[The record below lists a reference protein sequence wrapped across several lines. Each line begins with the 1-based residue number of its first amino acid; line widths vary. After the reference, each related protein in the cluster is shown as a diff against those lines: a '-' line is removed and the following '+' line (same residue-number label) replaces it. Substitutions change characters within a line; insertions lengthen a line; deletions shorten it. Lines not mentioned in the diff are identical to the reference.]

1 MNIEK
6 EKRAIQYLKSF
17 EPESEPYYLCY
28 SGGKDSD
35 CIRIL
40 ASLAG
45 VKHDIVNN
53 HTTVDAPE
61 TVRYI
66 RTIPNVI
73 IEYPEMTMWQLI
85 VKKKTPP
92 TRLARYCCSGLK
104 EHGGFGRVKI
114 TGVRWAESARRK
126 ENTDVVK
133 VIGKPKI
140 MQKLAGDICAEYRVT
155 DLGGLVLNDDN
166 AESRR
171 FVESCYRTT
180 STMINPIVDWT
191 DDDVWEFLRH
201 YGCASN
207 PLYQCGFKRIGC
219 IGCPLGGGKSMK
231 REFARYPK
239 YRNLYVKAFD
249 RMLVARREAGL
260 TLNSDNWQSGEDVMR
275 WWVGDD
281 PAQITFDDL
290 EMNDYEADII

>member
-1 MNIEK
+1 MNVEK

-17 EPESEPYYLCY
+17 EPGSEPYYLCY

-40 ASLAG
+40 ADLAG

-66 RTIPNVI
+66 RTIPNVK
-73 IEYPEMTMWQLI
+73 IEYPEQSMWQLI
-85 VKKKTPP
+85 VKKRMPP
-92 TRLARYCCSGLK
+92 TRLVRYCCSEFK

-114 TGVRWAESARRK
+114 TGVRWSESSKRK
-126 ENTDVVK
+126 ESSDVVN
-133 VIGKPKI
+133 VIGKPKT
-140 MQKLAGDICAEYRVT
+140 MQKLASDIGAEYKVNNF
-155 DLGGLVLNDDN
+155 GGLVLNDDN
-166 AESRR
+166 DESRR

-191 DDDVWEFLRH
+191 DQDVWEFLHH
-201 YGCASN
+201 YGCESN

-219 IGCPLGGGKSMK
+219 IGCPLGGSKSMK

-239 YRNLYVKAFD
+239 YRNLYVRAFD
-249 RMLVARREAGL
+249 RMLVARRESGL
-260 TLNSDNWQSGEDVMR
+260 TLHSANWQSGEDVMR
-275 WWVGDD
+275 WWLGDD
-281 PAQITFDDL
+281 PAQITFEDL
-290 EMNDYEADII
+290 EMNDYETNII